1 MRTRLLAFSI
11 CLFAGLSCAAPAEAQ
26 YGARRASS
34 NRATGETYHVEL
46 GIQFWDPVPD
56 PIVIS
61 SESLGIIGSNVDFVN
76 QLGLAQTKLS
86 GPGLAAAK
94 ALAARGVEIVR

>member
-1 MRTRLLAFSI
+1 MRTRL
-11 CLFAGLSCAAPAEAQ
+11 FAVTVCMFVGLWAAAPAEAQ

-46 GIQFWDPVPD
+46 GAEFWDPVPD
-56 PIVIS
+56 PITIS

-76 QLGLAQTKLS
+76 QLGIAQTKFRQLNVVLR
-86 GPGLAAAK
+86 PATK
-94 ALAARGVEIVR
+94 HKFRFE